1 MRVTA
6 GPADE
11 PLLHACLLPA
21 PLCLC
26 QPSPLTRP
34 FPSPLLPAG
43 YRVATLGSSLATCSD
58 VSTVFDTCNS
68 LDGALLVT
76 EVDATCK
83 VRVFVAG
90 DAGCSGVNNLAV
102 VEG

>member
-1 MRVTA
+1 M
-6 GPADE
+6 GPGDE
-11 PLLHACLLPA
+11 LTVNVRLLPSPVA
-21 PLCLC
+21 STFPTH
-26 QPSPLTRP
+26 PSFSSPLAH
-34 FPSPLLPAG
+34 AG

-90 DAGCSGVNNLAV
+90 DASCSGVNNLAV

>member
-1 MRVTA
+1 MSHSCMLVS
-6 GPADE
+6 
-11 PLLHACLLPA
+11 CLPPCVCVNLP
-21 PLCLC
+21 
-26 QPSPLTRP
+26 PSPV
-34 FPSPLLPAG
+34 PSLPPLLPAG